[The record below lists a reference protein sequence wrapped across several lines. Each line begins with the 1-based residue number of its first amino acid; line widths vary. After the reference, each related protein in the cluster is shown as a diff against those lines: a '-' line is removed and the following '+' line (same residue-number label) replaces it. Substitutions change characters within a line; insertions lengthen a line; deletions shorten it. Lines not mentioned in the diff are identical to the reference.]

1 MDNQKISWPGWETV
15 RLIGQGS
22 FGTVYEIQ
30 RQVFDDTEK
39 AALKV
44 ISIPQNH
51 GDIEEMLCDGY
62 DEESITSTFQSHL
75 KSIVAEYSLTRK
87 MNDCVNIVSCD
98 DVRYVQHDDG
108 IGWDI
113 FIKME
118 LLTPLTKV
126 LTGQPSED
134 AVIKL
139 GLDMC
144 NALEE
149 CRKHDVIHRDIKPQ
163 NIFVS
168 AKGDYKLGDFGIAKT
183 VEKTMGGTKIGTYK
197 YMAPEV
203 YNNQPYGHSADI
215 YSLGMVLY
223 WLLNYRRHP
232 FLPLPPEKLKAGM
245 EEEARHRRMSGQPL
259 CAPACGSELLKTI
272 VLKACAFDP
281 TQRYQT
287 PAQMRKDLL
296 AVEYEW
302 KVQHPEQSGMQICP
316 ACGSVT
322 EENCR
327 FCIFCGS
334 PMVVP
339 PEEQELVE
347 ELTATE
353 WPEKEE
359 TAVTAAEK
367 TLPKEEMPAIQVPA
381 GKTPA
386 EEPVAEEP
394 TEEPEVQLPAEE
406 PEVQLPTEEPKQEI
420 VILDK
425 WVKVP
430 EPEAVPEETPAPPA
444 EETPAEETP
453 VEEVPPPAPVAEICA
468 NCGAEL
474 IPDNSFCIYCGAKRT
489 PKPAPS
495 ALEAKPAAEEPVPA
509 PAEEEKA
516 PQRLCAQCGSQVAED
531 AVFCT
536 QCGTRYESA
545 PVQPE
550 PEPKPEPEDRCKG
563 CGAKLLP
570 GDRFC
575 IYCGT
580 RV

>member
-1 MDNQKISWPGWETV
+1 MENKSISWPGWETV

-51 GDIEEMLCDGY
+51 NDIDEMLCDGY

-75 KSIVAEYSLTRK
+75 KSIVAEYSLTKK
-87 MNDCVNIVSCD
+87 MNGCINIVSCD

-118 LLTPLTKV
+118 LLTPLTKALASKV
-126 LTGQPSED
+126 TD
-134 AVIKL
+134 DVVIKL

-144 NALEE
+144 SALEM
-149 CRKHDVIHRDIKPQ
+149 CRKHDIVHRDIKPQ

-168 AKGDYKLGDFGIAKT
+168 ANGDYKLGDFGIAKT

-223 WLLNYRRHP
+223 WLLNYRRQP

-245 EEEARHRRMSGQPL
+245 EEQARHSRMSGQALP
-259 CAPACGSELLKTI
+259 APACGSALLKTI

-281 TQRYQT
+281 AQRYQT

-296 AVEYEW
+296 AAEYEW

-334 PMVVP
+334 SMTVP
-339 PEEQELVE
+339 QEAPETAWE
-347 ELTATE
+347 ETEENTASTAE
-353 WPEKEE
+353 DVQTEE
-359 TAVTAAEK
+359 TAPAAETAQEPEPEVPAAETEK
-367 TLPKEEMPAIQVPA
+367 TADEAPKEEP
-381 GKTPA
+381 
-386 EEPVAEEP
+386 EP
-394 TEEPEVQLPAEE
+394 
-406 PEVQLPTEEPKQEI
+406 EI

-430 EPEAVPEETPAPPA
+430 EPEEVPAETPAPPA
-444 EETPAEETP
+444 EEVQA
-453 VEEVPPPAPVAEICA
+453 EEVPPSAPVAEICA
-468 NCGAEL
+468 NSGAEL
-474 IPDNSFCIYCGAKRT
+474 TPENGFCIYCGAKRA
-489 PKPAPS
+489 PKAEVSAPAEKVAPVEEPAP
-495 ALEAKPAAEEPVPA
+495 AEEAAAAEEPVPV

-516 PQRLCAQCGSQVAED
+516 PQRLCAQCGSRVAED

-536 QCGTRYESA
+536 QCGTRYESE

-550 PEPKPEPEDRCKG
+550 PEPEDRCKG

>member
-1 MDNQKISWPGWETV
+1 MDNQQFSWPGWETV

-51 GDIEEMLCDGY
+51 NDIDEMLCDGY

-75 KSIVAEYSLTRK
+75 KSIVAEYSMTRK

-118 LLTPLTKV
+118 LLTPLTKA
-126 LTGQPSED
+126 LTAKVGD
-134 AVIKL
+134 DVVIKL
-139 GLDMC
+139 ALDMC
-144 NALEE
+144 SALEM
-149 CRKHDVIHRDIKPQ
+149 CRKHDIVHRDIKPQ

-168 AKGDYKLGDFGIAKT
+168 ANGDYKLGDFGIAKT

-203 YNNQPYGHSADI
+203 YNNQPYGHGADI

-223 WLLNYRRHP
+223 WLLNHRRQP

-245 EEEARHRRMSGQPL
+245 EEEARRRRMSGQALP
-259 CAPACGSELLKTI
+259 APAHGSELLKTI

-281 TQRYQT
+281 AQRYQT
-287 PAQMRKDLL
+287 PNQMRKDLL
-296 AVEYEW
+296 AAEYEW

-316 ACGSVT
+316 ACGCVL
-322 EENCR
+322 EEDSR
-327 FCIFCGS
+327 
-334 PMVVP
+334 
-339 PEEQELVE
+339 
-347 ELTATE
+347 
-353 WPEKEE
+353 
-359 TAVTAAEK
+359 
-367 TLPKEEMPAIQVPA
+367 
-381 GKTPA
+381 
-386 EEPVAEEP
+386 
-394 TEEPEVQLPAEE
+394 
-406 PEVQLPTEEPKQEI
+406 
-420 VILDK
+420 
-425 WVKVP
+425 
-430 EPEAVPEETPAPPA
+430 
-444 EETPAEETP
+444 
-453 VEEVPPPAPVAEICA
+453 
-468 NCGAEL
+468 
-474 IPDNSFCIYCGAKRT
+474 FCIYCGSSMTVPEEETEQTVEESTVTEWAEEEQTAAEAVAGELPAEEAAAEDPVVEEPPEEDPAAKE
-489 PKPAPS
+489 S
-495 ALEAKPAAEEPVPA
+495 VNEVPAAEEPASEVVILDQWVRVPEPAVEAEA
-509 PAEEEKA
+509 PASEPELADFCACCGAVLDPENTFCTQCGTKRTPKAEVSAPVEDATPVEEPVVVTEEPAEAPAGEEKEL
-516 PQRLCAQCGSQVAED
+516 QRLCAQCGSPVRED
-531 AVFCT
+531 ALFCT
-536 QCGTRYESA
+536 QCGARYESA

-550 PEPKPEPEDRCKG
+550 PDDLCKG
-563 CGAKLLP
+563 CGAKLMP

>member
-1 MDNQKISWPGWETV
+1 
-15 RLIGQGS
+15 
-22 FGTVYEIQ
+22 
-30 RQVFDDTEK
+30 
-39 AALKV
+39 
-44 ISIPQNH
+44 
-51 GDIEEMLCDGY
+51 
-62 DEESITSTFQSHL
+62 
-75 KSIVAEYSLTRK
+75 

-302 KVQHPEQSGMQICP
+302 KVQHPEQFGMQICP

-339 PEEQELVE
+339 PEEQELADELTATKWTEEPETEVPAVE
-347 ELTATE
+347 ELTAKTVI
-353 WPEKEE
+353 EE
-359 TAVTAAEK
+359 PA
-367 TLPKEEMPAIQVPA
+367 EEMTEEPAVELPAETQVVEVSA
-381 GKTPA
+381 EAPA
-386 EEPVAEEP
+386 EEPA
-394 TEEPEVQLPAEE
+394 
-406 PEVQLPTEEPKQEI
+406 EI

-430 EPEAVPEETPAPPA
+430 EPEAVPEEIPALPA
-444 EETPAEETP
+444 EE
-453 VEEVPPPAPVAEICA
+453 VQIEEVPEEEVPASAPTVEICA
-468 NCGAEL
+468 YCDAEL

-489 PKPAPS
+489 PKVVPS
-495 ALEAKPAAEEPVPA
+495 A
-509 PAEEEKA
+509 PAEEVPMTEELA
-516 PQRLCAQCGSQVAED
+516 AAPAQEEEVPQRLCAQCGSQVAED
-531 AVFCT
+531 ALFCT